1 MIFQTKAIQ
10 SHIPSKVNGSS
21 IIKLGLHTK
30 AYLGVK
36 VAQKCNLTCL
46 DLHECPDTSLCHPKR
61 FDQNRVLHYTIA
73 TKEWRIQIK
82 WHIPRQL
89 SYDKKFKRVALSAW
103 FKLEHIQW
111 FEEQPKNPWEP
122 IIKLRF
128 REHGGHNISTSRNL
142 GILNFATFDGWKEV
156 AY

>member
-1 MIFQTKAIQ
+1 M
-10 SHIPSKVNGSS
+10 SS
-21 IIKLGLHTK
+21 
-30 AYLGVK
+30 
-36 VAQKCNLTCL
+36 NLFRFSWM
-46 DLHECPDTSLCHPKR
+46 PKTSLCHQKR
-61 FDQNRVLHYTIA
+61 FDWNRVLHYTIA

-89 SYDKKFKRVALSAW
+89 SYDKKCKIVSLSAW

-128 REHGGHNISTSRNL
+128 RGHGGHNISTSRNFKL
-142 GILNFATFDGWKEV
+142 HRIWWMKRSCLLTIQQIKNHQHAMHGSNLAITNELQRLMS
-156 AY
+156 